1 MIQIA
6 LQVRQLTGSLKYHNI
21 SLILSSTRRSHY
33 QTSISLILKTYYYLR
48 QRRLCFWFSLFVCL
62 FVCLSDDWKSCE
74 RILTKFLAGI
84 GHGPWNDG
92 FNFGDNLDYRPD
104 PGVRTPKSEIRIHSI
119 IEKVTNGFWWNF
131 TESWGVAQRP
141 TDYIS
146 VTICITIRIRE
157 SVPDHDPDPKRT
169 ATFLLCWRSVEVCA
183 LRAPSSFILYNFIR
197 QHWQQKNKRKLLN

>member
-104 PGVRTPKSEIRIHSI
+104 PGVRSQKSA
-119 IEKVTNGFWWNF
+119 F
-131 TESWGVAQRP
+131 TVLSKKFMESWGVAQRP

-146 VTICITIRIRE
+146 VTIRITIRI
-157 SVPDHDPDPKRT
+157 K
-169 ATFLLCWRSVEVCA
+169 AT
-183 LRAPSSFILYNFIR
+183 
-197 QHWQQKNKRKLLN
+197 